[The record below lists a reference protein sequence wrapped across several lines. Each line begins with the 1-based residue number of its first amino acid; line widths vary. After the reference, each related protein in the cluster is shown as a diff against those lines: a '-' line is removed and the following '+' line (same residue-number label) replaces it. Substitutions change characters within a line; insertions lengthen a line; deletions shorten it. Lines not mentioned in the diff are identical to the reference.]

1 MEHEFLFARILLV
14 IISLFV
20 ILIMIKVRRDQRIGF
35 QFFVVMIIFWSS
47 ILIISS
53 RPEILDSVLNT
64 TGLVNRAQF
73 LFSVSL
79 LIIGYL
85 LYNQVLKNRTAVTNL
100 NRIIRKVALANFAQQ
115 IKNSENTQ
123 VVIILVAKD
132 ESATIGSVIDNIK
145 SQNILESYKILVVN
159 DGSEDDTE
167 KIAKEKGA
175 IVVNHYYNL
184 GIGAANKT
192 GYLACQKLNP
202 KFVINIDADGQH
214 NPKYIPQLISKIN
227 DGADLV
233 IASRFAKESDYD
245 TNKIRL
251 AGNKFYTKLVN
262 KLSKISITDVTS
274 GYRAIRFD
282 KIKSIYFNSETN
294 FAIEYTLRAGK
305 NGLKI
310 SEIPIQADTRE
321 FGQSQFHRIERF
333 FVYNVNA
340 LNQIINAFYKDAK
353 MPDF

>member
-1 MEHEFLFARILLV
+1 MSDFLIARWILVTISIIFISLLIKARINNRV
-14 IISLFV
+14 
-20 ILIMIKVRRDQRIGF
+20 GN
-35 QFFVVMIIFWSS
+35 QFFIIMIIFWSS

-53 RPEILDSVLNT
+53 RPEILDSVLDT

-145 SQNILESYKILVVN
+145 SQNISESYKILVVN

-175 IVVNHYYNL
+175 LVVNHFYNL

-202 KFVINIDADGQH
+202 KFVINIDSDGQH
-214 NPKYIPQLISKIN
+214 DPKYIPQIISKLKN
-227 DGADLV
+227 DDLV
-233 IASRFAKESDYD
+233 YGSRFSKQSYYQ
-245 TNKIRL
+245 TSIIRKI
-251 AGNKFYTKLVN
+251 GNRFYTNLVN
-262 KLSKISITDVTS
+262 KISRINLTDVTS
-274 GYRAIRFD
+274 GYRGIKFER
-282 KIKSIYFNSETN
+282 IKSIFFVSEKN
-294 FAIEYTLRAGK
+294 FAIELALRAAK
-305 NGLKI
+305 NKLKI
-310 SEIPIQADTRE
+310 SEISTEAIPRKT
-321 FGQSQFHRIERF
+321 GKSQFYKVERF
-333 FVYNVNA
+333 LIYNINV
-340 LNQIINAFYKDAK
+340 LIQIYNAFSKN
-353 MPDF
+353 PQFNNN